1 MILQSHRA
9 LARLSYFRPQCL
21 DKRVSLAVNVAR
33 VSTQLRSCIGA
44 YDDALC
50 TSTSTFSSSLPYRP
64 YATNAVSRP
73 KAHTGRT
80 TSAPRKKAAT
90 AKATTSPTAPTTEE
104 STTKKPASKKPAAK
118 KSAAKKPK
126 TTPKKKSKPRTKA
139 KSTKARKKPTKAKKR
154 PLTPAQKEEQTKQKH
169 LQNIKDLKKKA
180 LEIPTKLPISAF
192 TVLLTEQMKERHG
205 TVKPNATN
213 VAKDCS
219 AIYRSFSPEQREHYN
234 HIANQNR
241 AVNARQ
247 YGQWI
252 RSFTPVQIHQANL
265 ARLQLRR
272 KTKKMWQKL
281 EDERLVTGLRTSWSF
296 FVAARFKS
304 GDLAGLQVGEATKL
318 MSSEWRAL
326 SADDKKVYTQAAEE
340 DSAREKDLPKMYPSL
355 LLLLTTS
362 FLLHHLT
369 SAIPAG
375 PLARPV
381 PGALL
386 VNAQDLTPEDRANL
400 TKWTI
405 EVNGRNYAVS
415 RPSALGGRRP
425 RSGVMWPEGSAG
437 KYFLDFHDFKTDIQW
452 SRGQAVL

>member
-104 STTKKPASKKPAAK
+104 STTKKPASKKPAAKKSAAK

-296 FVAARFKS
+296 FVAARFN
-304 GDLAGLQVGEATKL
+304 
-318 MSSEWRAL
+318 EWRAL

-340 DSAREKDLPKMYPSL
+340 DSARYE
-355 LLLLTTS
+355 
-362 FLLHHLT
+362 
-369 SAIPAG
+369 
-375 PLARPV
+375 
-381 PGALL
+381 
-386 VNAQDLTPEDRANL
+386 Q
-400 TKWTI
+400 
-405 EVNGRNYAVS
+405 EVKAVYS
-415 RPSALGGRRP
+415 RDVIHGTAK
-425 RSGVMWPEGSAG
+425 A
-437 KYFLDFHDFKTDIQW
+437 
-452 SRGQAVL
+452 A